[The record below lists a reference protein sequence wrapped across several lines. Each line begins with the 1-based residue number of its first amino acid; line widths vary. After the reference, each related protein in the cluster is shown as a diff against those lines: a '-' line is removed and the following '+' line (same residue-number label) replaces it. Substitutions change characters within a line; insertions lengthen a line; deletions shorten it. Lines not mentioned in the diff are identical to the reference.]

1 MQVENQNSLS
11 VHNKEKYGKW
21 DERGWDGAGLGAL
34 KTSEWFVE
42 WIGEIAASFLQYM
55 VHIWDW

>member
-1 MQVENQNSLS
+1 M
-11 VHNKEKYGKW
+11 
-21 DERGWDGAGLGAL
+21 RGGGDGAALGAL